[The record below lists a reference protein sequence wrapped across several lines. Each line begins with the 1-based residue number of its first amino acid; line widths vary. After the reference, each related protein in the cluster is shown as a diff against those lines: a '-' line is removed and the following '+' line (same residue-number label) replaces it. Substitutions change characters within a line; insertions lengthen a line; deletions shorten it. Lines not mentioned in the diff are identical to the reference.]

1 MAEIVNAIE
10 SLYRQIESFTENS
23 AWINTEQ

>member
-10 SLYRQIESFTENS
+10 SLYRQIESFAENS
-23 AWINTEQ
+23 ARINTEQ